1 MLDITTNNQTTSN
14 IGYYGYGYGI
24 SADDA
29 AAELLDDDMMDPLF
43 DEDWLHENNLDLLF
57 DLFEEEI
64 ESKVG
69 VDSNNG
75 SSSLFGSSPITSYL
89 FGTSPSLASALDLL
103 YFDNQQQAIN
113 NNSNNS
119 LAAQPQ
125 QQQFTNSQVTIAPAA
140 EASTVGS
147 HKTST
152 KNNPLAN
159 NNCKKSISNNTFNV
173 KGNKSHSNK
182 GSGSA
187 QQVSLARDTNHMSN
201 SITNAMRIKRGMKR
215 GQSEGVSLLAKPFSS
230 NSVKTSGASGS
241 TSSSSSGS
249 SSSKNSTKI
258 DKTNS
263 IDSKNNSDKTSA
275 KITNFKSSIIIGNN
289 SNLSNRNGID
299 INYSKQAQQ
308 QKRERYYLHNC
319 QQHAHYIT
327 GRAVIHEHAYA
338 VRGH

>member
-1 MLDITTNNQTTSN
+1 MLDITINNQTTSN
-14 IGYYGYGYGI
+14 FSYCGYDI

-69 VDSNNG
+69 VDSGNG
-75 SSSLFGSSPITSYL
+75 SSTLFGSSPITSYL

-113 NNSNNS
+113 NNSNNN
-119 LAAQPQ
+119 LAAQHQ
-125 QQQFTNSQVTIAPAA
+125 QQHITNPQATIALAA
-140 EASTVGS
+140 EASTIGN
-147 HKTST
+147 TST
-152 KNNPLAN
+152 KNNSLAI
-159 NNCKKSISNNTFNV
+159 NNCNKSISNNTFNV
-173 KGNKSHSNK
+173 KGNKTHSNK
-182 GSGSA
+182 GSGA
-187 QQVSLARDTNHMSN
+187 QQVSRTGVTNHVSS

-215 GQSEGVSLLAKPFSS
+215 GQSEGISLLAKPFSS
-230 NSVKTSGASGS
+230 NSAKTSGASGS
-241 TSSSSSGS
+241 SG
-249 SSSKNSTKI
+249 SKNSSKI
-258 DKTNS
+258 DKVNS
-263 IDSKNNSDKTSA
+263 TVSKNNSDKTSA